1 MRVMGLDYGSKTV
14 GVAISD
20 ALGLTAQPVETIVRK
35 GENKLRTTYAR
46 IRELIAEYEVEL
58 IVVGL
63 PKHMDGSVGERAGK
77 SMAFADELRTKT
89 GLSVELVDERMT
101 TVEAGRVLN
110 EAGVSQNKHKEH
122 VDKLAASLILKS
134 WLDAHA

>member
-14 GVAISD
+14 GVAVSD

-63 PKHMDGSVGERAGK
+63 PKHMDGSVGERAEK

-89 GLSVELVDERMT
+89 GLAVELVDERMT
-101 TVEAGRVLN
+101 TVEAERVLN
-110 EAGVSQNKHKEH
+110 EAGVSADKHKEH

>member
-1 MRVMGLDYGSKTV
+1 MRVLGLDYGAKTV
-14 GVAISD
+14 GVAVSD

-46 IRELIAEYEVEL
+46 IRELIAEYDVEI

-63 PKHMDGSVGERAGK
+63 PKHMDGTVGERAEK
-77 SMAFADELRTKT
+77 SMTFADELRTKT
-89 GLSVELVDERMT
+89 GLTVELVDERMT
-101 TVEAGRVLN
+101 TVEAERVLD
-110 EAGVSQNKHKEH
+110 EAGVSRDKHKEH
-122 VDKLAASLILKS
+122 VDKLAASLILKN